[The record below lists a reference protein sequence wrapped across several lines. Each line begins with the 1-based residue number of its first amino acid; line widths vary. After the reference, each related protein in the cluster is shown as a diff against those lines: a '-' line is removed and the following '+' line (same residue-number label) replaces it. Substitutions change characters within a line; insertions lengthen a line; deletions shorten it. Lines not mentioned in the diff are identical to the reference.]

1 MSEVKVITDFER
13 NLTTEQLLA
22 RIAELL
28 KMVEA
33 QPEHRWFLDYTIR
46 PEGKITIEIEV

>member
-1 MSEVKVITDFER
+1 MPEVKVITDLER

-28 KMVEA
+28 KMITV
-33 QPEHRWFLDYTIR
+33 QPEQGWFLDYTVR
-46 PEGKITIEIEV
+46 PEGKITIEIDV